1 MKQPVLLCY
10 NLSGEKMQ
18 KIRRAAMRLKIR
30 VRPVEEDEYAQTVAA
45 LCGLEEKTDAAYV
58 GAGFEDEML
67 VMANFPAGMMNAFLG
82 LFRRMGIAPVALKA
96 MLTPTNAAWNS
107 EKLHA
112 EIAGEHQAMMNGK
125 EKRHQPD

>member
-18 KIRRAAMRLKIR
+18 KIRLAAMRLKIR
-30 VRPVEEDEYAQTVAA
+30 VRPVAKEEYGQTLAA
-45 LCGLEEKTDAAYV
+45 LCGMEETTDAAYG

-67 VMANFPAGMMNAFLG
+67 VMANFQTAMMNTFLG

-96 MLTPTNAAWNS
+96 ILTPTNAQWDS

-112 EIAGEHQAMMNGK
+112 EIASEHEAMMKGNGAA
-125 EKRHQPD
+125 H